1 MALDGIYN
9 VTIHTAIGVQK
20 TKLVFKTEGNHLK
33 GRSENPL
40 AGTRQLEN
48 VKARGHDLTWSE
60 NTITPAGPL
69 TLDFRCTIE
78 CRKLIG
84 TATSMFG
91 LSTVEGVRELKT

>member
-9 VTIHTAIGVQK
+9 VTIHTAIGVRK
-20 TKLVFKTEGNHLK
+20 TKLVFKTEGNLLK

-48 VKARGHDLTWSE
+48 VKVSGYDLTWRE
-60 NTITPAGPL
+60 NTITPEGPL

-78 CRKLIG
+78 CKKLVG

-91 LSTVEGVRELKT
+91 LSPVEGVRE